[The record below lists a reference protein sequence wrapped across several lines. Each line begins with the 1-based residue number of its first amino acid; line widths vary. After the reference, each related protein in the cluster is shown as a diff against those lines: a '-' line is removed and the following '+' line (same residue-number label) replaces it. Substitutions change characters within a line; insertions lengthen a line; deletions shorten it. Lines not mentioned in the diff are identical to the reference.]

1 MMKSLKL
8 IGLSLLAVFALGA
21 FAASAFAE
29 EGFLPT
35 PKTATLLGGESTLE
49 STGGEKIVCK
59 EADDATVTFKEKSDK
74 TATATLHFL
83 GCKSAGFEIH
93 SEGAKSEEILVS
105 VTFEVCLDPKNSEG
119 KLLDEFGIAG
129 TITGGNLK
137 LLQTVTGLK
146 VEIRG
151 TALSAVLTTGEAKLF
166 SVEFLGKAGKQTVT
180 ECLQGETK
188 IKHTLESSFKGG
200 AFLPDSQNVIG
211 GLLQFPTA
219 VKLEDS

>member
-1 MMKSLKL
+1 MKSLKL

-21 FAASAFAE
+21 FAASASAE

-35 PKTATLLGGESTLE
+35 PSKATVLGGEGTLE

-59 EADDATVTFKEKSDK
+59 EADDVPATFTNDK

-93 SEGAKSEEILVS
+93 SEGDEKEIILVP
-105 VTFEVCLDPKNSEG
+105 VEALGCLDPKNSEK
-119 KLLDEFGIAG
+119 KLLDEFGGAG

-137 LLQTVTGLK
+137 LVQTATGLK
-146 VEIRG
+146 VEIKG
-151 TALSAVLTTGEAKLF
+151 TLLGAILTTGEAKLF
-166 SVEFLGKAGKQTVT
+166 SGEILGKAGKQTVT
-180 ECLQGETK
+180 ECLQGEK
-188 IKHTLESSFKGG
+188 IIKHNLEASFKGA
-200 AFLPDSQNVIG
+200 AFLSVSANVTG
-211 GLLQFPTA
+211 GLTQFPTA